1 MGSHCAAPHR
11 LLPVD
16 RRAEMWGRLDVVDRG
31 TRRLGSRA
39 LLPGR
44 WRELMAVLVALSA
57 AGVTVLGVWF
67 AGTER
72 AGRLDRAVDG
82 RMVTHLGVHQGVLW
96 PISDLGSPP
105 VLPLGILLLVA
116 VAARRGWPAVWLAVA
131 GPAGAVLLTELV
143 LKPLVGR
150 THEGGLA
157 LPSGH
162 TTSIAALAW
171 VFVLVFV
178 AGRARPGWLRAGLI
192 GLAGLAVLGVAG
204 SMVALDLHYATDT
217 VAGALVATAV
227 VGAIALLLD
236 GCGRRLARRSSAER
250 KSG

>member
-1 MGSHCAAPHR
+1 VEASGI
-11 LLPVD
+11 LELVD
-16 RRAEMWGRLDVVDRG
+16 HLTGRPEPG
-31 TRRLGSRA
+31 A

-44 WRELMAVLVALSA
+44 WRELVAVLVPLSA
-57 AGVTVLGVWF
+57 IGAAVLGVWF
-67 AGTER
+67 AGTRR
-72 AGRLDRAVDG
+72 AGPLDRAVDG
-82 RMVTHLGVHQGVLW
+82 RMVAHLGPHEGLLW

-105 VLPLGILLLVA
+105 VLPLGVLALALAA
-116 VAARRGWPAVWLAVA
+116 VAIRRGWSAVALAVA
-131 GPAGAVLLTELV
+131 GPLAAVLLAELM

-171 VFVLVFV
+171 VFVLMFV
-178 AGRARPGWLRAGLI
+178 AGGTGRLWLRVALV
-192 GLAGLAVLGVAG
+192 GLAVLAVLGVAA
-204 SMVALDLHYATDT
+204 SMVALERHYATDT

-227 VGAIALLLD
+227 VGTVALLLD
-236 GCGRRLARRSSAER
+236 AWERRRTRRSSAER